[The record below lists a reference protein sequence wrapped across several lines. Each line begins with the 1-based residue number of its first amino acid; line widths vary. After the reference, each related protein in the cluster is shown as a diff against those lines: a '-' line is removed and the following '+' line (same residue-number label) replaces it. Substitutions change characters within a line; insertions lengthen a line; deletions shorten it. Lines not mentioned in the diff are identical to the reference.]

1 MSMIDPKRMLRL
13 LKQASR
19 PFMRLFLRWARYPV
33 EPGMPPCWRPRGRAV
48 LRLWRRATGRPQ
60 PGAAWNAA
68 PVAGPEALPQGSD
81 PIGEAGAQDRFMAFE
96 DPTRLRVRRLT
107 GLRFVIEVVRPPR
120 EDATLALVVRAGGRE
135 RLAHPTGISE
145 LAARAGGAPL
155 SEFEIG
161 FRSDEIAPGEEVTV
175 LVAGETAAL
184 CRGGFDVRD
193 FGMQAIVDLVEWGDP
208 PATLPEGGPAAFFV
222 EAMETLRAAM
232 AESAAGRPEG
242 EALADL
248 QLGLIDRALRRDDPA
263 LLEALTAR
271 LSLDRCVF
279 HRPGETI
286 RRVVALQARGVVA
299 LQAAVRAAQT
309 GGFVPRSRVA
319 SANMRAVAAVAGRQA
334 LAPTT
339 MLLDLRDGL
348 QRLNFGQDAMASFML
363 AAQRALPAEDAA
375 AFRDWAVRAMVARHR
390 PAAP

>member
-1 MSMIDPKRMLRL
+1 MSMIDPKRIVRL
-13 LKQASR
+13 LEQASH
-19 PFMRLFLRWARYPV
+19 PFMRLFLRWACYPV

-60 PGAAWNAA
+60 PGAAWRAP
-68 PVAGPEALPQGSD
+68 PVAGPEAPSPGGD
-81 PIGEAGAQDRFMAFE
+81 PIGEAFAQDGFVAFE
-96 DPTRLRVRRLT
+96 DRTRLRVRRLT
-107 GLRFVIEVVRPPR
+107 GLRFVVEVVRPPR
-120 EDATLALVVRAGGRE
+120 EDATLALVVRAGGRA
-135 RLAHPTGISE
+135 RLAQPTGISA

-161 FRSDEIAPGEEVTV
+161 FRSDEIAPGDEVAV
-175 LVAGETAAL
+175 LVAGETAVL
-184 CRGGFDVRD
+184 CRGGFDARD
-193 FGMQAIVDLVEWGDP
+193 FAMQAIVDLAEHGDL
-208 PATLPEGGPAAFFV
+208 PATLPADGPAAFFV
-222 EAMETLRAAM
+222 AAMETLQAAL
-232 AESAAGRPEG
+232 AESAADKPGG
-242 EALADL
+242 QALADL

-279 HRPGETI
+279 HRPGETL
-286 RRVVALQARGVVA
+286 RRVLALEARGVAA
-299 LQAAVRAAQT
+299 LATAVLAAQT
-309 GGFVPRSRVA
+309 GGVVPRSRVA
-319 SANMRAVAAVAGRQA
+319 GANMLAVAAVVGRQA
-334 LAPTT
+334 PAPSM

-390 PAAP
+390 PVAP